1 MKGGGDLKLDLRSNL
16 SGLGLDKWREIL
28 AGLFSRAFANGK
40 KKSYQ
45 LLPWIIIVNVMRWE
59 IIFAELWACTTC
71 GPFNTSQIG
80 TISSKKK

>member
-40 KKSYQ
+40 KKIRTNCYH
-45 LLPWIIIVNVMRWE
+45 
-59 IIFAELWACTTC
+59 
-71 GPFNTSQIG
+71 G
-80 TISSKKK
+80 